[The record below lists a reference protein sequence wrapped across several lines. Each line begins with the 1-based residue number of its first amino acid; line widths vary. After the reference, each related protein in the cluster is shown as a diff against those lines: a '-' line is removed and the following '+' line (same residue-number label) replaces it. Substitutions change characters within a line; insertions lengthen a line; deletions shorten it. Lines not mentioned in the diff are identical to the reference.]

1 MTSSSKSKVD
11 LRLDWCSYK
20 AAKYACEHW
29 HYSKSIPTPPY
40 NLVGVWE
47 NGAFIGCVIFSRG
60 ASDSLGK
67 PYGLTSAECCELTR
81 VALTSHNT
89 HVSRVLTLAL
99 KFLQRRSP
107 GLKLIVS
114 YADPNNGHHGGIYQA
129 TNWIYSG
136 DTSPDAK
143 YIDGTGRVWH
153 SRQVSSTGLKKQYGE
168 YRKVAKISDCRKVPL
183 LGKHRYLYPLTPEMR
198 AKIEPLAK
206 PYPKR
211 ASNKGNHPDQGQG
224 GGAVP
229 T

>member
-1 MTSSSKSKVD
+1 MPV
-11 LRLDWCSYK
+11 
-20 AAKYACEHW
+20 
-29 HYSKSIPTPPY
+29 SIGIIQSRYPPPPY

-47 NGAFIGCVIFSRG
+47 NSTFIGCVIFSRG

-67 PYGLTSAECCELTR
+67 PYGLTSMECCELTR
-81 VALTSHNT
+81 VALTNHSAP
-89 HVSRVLTLAL
+89 VSRVLMLAL
-99 KFLQRRSP
+99 KFLRKRSP
-107 GLKLIVS
+107 GLRLIVS

-143 YIDGTGRVWH
+143 YIDRNGRAWH

-168 YRKVAKISDCRKVPL
+168 YRKVAKISECRKIPL

-211 ASNKGNHPDQGQG
+211 ASDKGNRPDQG
-224 GGAVP
+224 
-229 T
+229 